1 MTWLIDHIVGIS
13 WVAISWAFVIAVWGG
28 IAYRRWQRRER
39 ADAAETERKL
49 ELVKPY
55 EGDVYL

>member
-1 MTWLIDHIVGIS
+1 MTWLIEHIVGIS
-13 WVAISWAFVIAVWGG
+13 WVAISWALLIAVWGG
-28 IAYRRWQRRER
+28 IAYL
-39 ADAAETERKL
+39 DAAETARKL